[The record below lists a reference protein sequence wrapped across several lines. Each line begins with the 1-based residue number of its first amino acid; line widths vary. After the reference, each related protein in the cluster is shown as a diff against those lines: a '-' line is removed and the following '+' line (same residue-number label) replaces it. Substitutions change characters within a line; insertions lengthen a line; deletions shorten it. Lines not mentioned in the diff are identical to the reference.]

1 MNTDRHTF
9 AIVGAGLA
17 GAKAAQTLREE
28 GFEGRIVLIGAEH
41 ERPYERPP
49 LSKDYVRGEAERDTV
64 HVHEA
69 SFYSDN
75 QIELRVG
82 ESVVHVD
89 PGHREL
95 ELDSGERLA
104 YDRLLLTTGA
114 EPRRLSIPGS
124 ELAAIHA
131 LRTLADS
138 DALRERLD
146 AGGRLVVIGAGWIG
160 AEIAA
165 SARMRGVDVTVI
177 APGAVPLQRVLG
189 AEVGAIY
196 RDIHRDHGVELRLGT
211 SVVAFEGHGTVERV
225 HTDDGQ
231 AIDCDAVVVGI
242 GARPRTELAVK
253 AGLAVENGI
262 LVDGRLQ
269 TSVPGIFAAGDVANQ
284 LHPRLGRLRIEHWDN
299 ALHQGPAAA
308 RNMLGARQ
316 GYERSP
322 YFFSDQYDV
331 GMEYSGHATGW
342 DRVVFRGDVAARE
355 FIAFWLREGR
365 VLAGMNVNV
374 WDVVEP
380 IQALVA
386 GGRPVDERRLADPD
400 VPLTDLLDG
409 VVEQLIS

>member
-1 MNTDRHTF
+1 MNTDRRTF

-28 GFEGRIVLIGAEH
+28 GFDGRIALLGAEH

-49 LSKDYVRGEAERDTV
+49 LSKDYVRGEAERETV
-64 HVHEA
+64 YVHDA

-82 ESVVHVD
+82 ESVVDVD
-89 PGHREL
+89 PGRREVAL
-95 ELDSGERLA
+95 GSGERLV

-114 EPRRLSIPGS
+114 EARRLSIPGS
-124 ELAAIHA
+124 ELAGIHY

-165 SARMRGVDVTVI
+165 SARTRGLDVTVI
-177 APGAVPLQRVLG
+177 APRTVPLQRVLG
-189 AEVGAIY
+189 VEVGAIY
-196 RDIHRDHGVELRLGT
+196 RDIHLDHGVEMRLGT
-211 SVVAFEGHGTVERV
+211 RVVAFEGDGTVERV
-225 HTDDGQ
+225 RTDDGRV
-231 AIDCDAVVVGI
+231 IDCNAVVVGI

-253 AGLAVENGI
+253 AGLAVLNGI

-269 TSVPGIFAAGDVANQ
+269 TSVPEIFAAGDVANQ

-308 RNMLGARQ
+308 RSMLGTGESYR
-316 GYERSP
+316 RPP

-342 DRVVFRGDVAARE
+342 DRVVFRGDTAARE
-355 FIAFWLREGR
+355 FIAFWLRDGR
-365 VLAGMNVNV
+365 VVAGMNVNV
-374 WDVVEP
+374 WDVTEP

-409 VVEQLIS
+409 VVERVIS